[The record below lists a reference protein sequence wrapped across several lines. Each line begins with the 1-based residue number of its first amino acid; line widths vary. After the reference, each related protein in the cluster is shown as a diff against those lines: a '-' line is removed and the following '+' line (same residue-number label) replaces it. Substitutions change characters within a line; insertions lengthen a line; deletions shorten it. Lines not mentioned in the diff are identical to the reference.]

1 MVLVPV
7 AEVDEA
13 AALPRAKEL
22 MEKVAVEARED
33 ETVLLDTAD
42 DEEEDEDEDDEE
54 GAGVLDED
62 EGVGVADE
70 DELEG
75 GGAT

>member
-1 MVLVPV
+1 VLVLVSV
-7 AEVDEA
+7 AAVDEA

-33 ETVLLDTAD
+33 EAALLETAD
-42 DEEEDEDEDDEE
+42 EDEEDEDDEE

-70 DELEG
+70 DELDG